1 MVSEQASDRV
11 RIAEE
16 NLAEMEETLAM
27 EKEA

>member
-11 RIAEE
+11 RIEEE